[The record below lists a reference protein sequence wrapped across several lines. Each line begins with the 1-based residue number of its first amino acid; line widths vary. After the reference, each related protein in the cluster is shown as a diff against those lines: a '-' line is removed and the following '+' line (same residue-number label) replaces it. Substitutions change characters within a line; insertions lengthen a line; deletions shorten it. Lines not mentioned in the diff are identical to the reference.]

1 MSKVPHNMSD
11 VFQFY
16 SGSASA
22 APGKGTGESG
32 DPSKYAALRTHD
44 GWRRVLSNGSEIP
57 FVWKGISWKTA
68 EHAYRAWHLETKN
81 PELFLKSATD
91 LSKAS
96 PIPNEQVLTSILYEK
111 FTQNPEAKEVLQLTG
126 DAELWYAQ
134 PKAPKVRW
142 TFLEEIRTQ
151 LRLRLAEQAKGEAK
165 PVSHINQNVSSTT
178 EMSKAKQ
185 TKTKRLVPQGGA
197 TMPSFVDLANTETS
211 LENAPIENA
220 PAETTEAGDTVSFL
234 PASVVTHGVEEAEAR
249 QSSKKSAIRFCTVC
263 DNYLYLQ
270 VEGETQTLQRICR
283 NCGFKDTEDQGGL
296 VSEMHI
302 EQRAAEGYTLI
313 NEFTLKDKRLP
324 HLHNTMK
331 CINAKCPSS
340 LPGKESD
347 IVYIK
352 YDTENLRYIYM
363 CYICEATW
371 RSRR

>member
-1 MSKVPHNMSD
+1 
-11 VFQFY
+11 
-16 SGSASA
+16 
-22 APGKGTGESG
+22 
-32 DPSKYAALRTHD
+32 
-44 GWRRVLSNGSEIP
+44 
-57 FVWKGISWKTA
+57 
-68 EHAYRAWHLETKN
+68 LETKN